1 MRHAI
6 ANCVYALIELFLI
19 KEVEHKILGDK
30 RTIFFSFCLS
40 QSDDGRDGTSTPDHN
55 QRGTVMYMYEKKQN
69 TCVDLN
75 SENEQYHVL
84 NLTWLKWV

>member
-30 RTIFFSFCLS
+30 RTIFFLFVCH
-40 QSDDGRDGTSTPDHN
+40 R
-55 QRGTVMYMYEKKQN
+55 VMMGEMEPQHLIITK
-69 TCVDLN
+69 
-75 SENEQYHVL
+75 EVL
-84 NLTWLKWV
+84 